1 MDVFTQPAGETWSKA
16 LSTSWVREV
25 KHLVMVLVMACF
37 GSSQGFLGEHSY
49 CTYIDIIYIYI
60 CVHKHIYIYVCI
72 IYWFFHLLIQWYLCN
87 VGSRLVC
94 NYSDLVDW
102 QWVSTIV
109 SSFCF
114 PGVICFFQFIYFC
127 FPIVF
132 LFLRKVMFHVISLKI
147 LTNNVIWFSFHIVLV
162 FLFFDLF
169 VDWDSLIPNSMFVVR
184 VLYWVQFFLLRW
196 DCS

>member
-1 MDVFTQPAGETWSKA
+1 MIQGAFHE
-16 LSTSWVREV
+16 LSSGSQASGHGVGHGMFWQFARIPWWAF
-25 KHLVMVLVMACF
+25 VLRI
-37 GSSQGFLGEHSY
+37 Y
-49 CTYIDIIYIYI
+49 RYNIYIYMYI
-60 CVHKHIYIYVCI
+60 NIYIYVCI
-72 IYWFFHLLIQWYLCN
+72 ICWFFHLLIQWYLCN

-162 FLFFDLF
+162 FFCFLICLLIEIHWSQIVCLLCGSSIGSSFFF
-169 VDWDSLIPNSMFVVR
+169 WGETVHN
-184 VLYWVQFFLLRW
+184 
-196 DCS
+196 